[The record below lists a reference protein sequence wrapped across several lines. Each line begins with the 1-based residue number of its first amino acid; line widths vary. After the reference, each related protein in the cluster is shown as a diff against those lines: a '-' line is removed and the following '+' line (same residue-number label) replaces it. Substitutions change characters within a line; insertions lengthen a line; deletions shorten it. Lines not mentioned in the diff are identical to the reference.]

1 MATGGL
7 TDEEIPENG
16 RKVAMR
22 AGGGG
27 RLQVDGAASAK
38 VRNLACLQWP
48 RSSREAIMTGVE
60 LTRRT
65 IIGIHARVLARIR

>member
-7 TDEEIPENG
+7 TDEDIPENG
-16 RKVAMR
+16 RKVAMW

-27 RLQVDGAASAK
+27 RLQADGVASAK
-38 VRNLACLQWP
+38 VRNRACLQWP
-48 RSSREAIMTGVE
+48 RSAREAIVTGVE

-65 IIGIHARVLARIR
+65 VIGIHARALARIR